1 VERLAAV
8 LGGAVPAFRAD
19 RFGAQPPEDALQNFH
34 TPQRLARGETDA
46 AAVAESWRAQLPA
59 RGVADGEVID
69 WLLWWDNALL
79 AVLRE
84 QLPHA
89 ILLLALRD
97 PRDTLLDWLAFGSSA
112 PFAIPSVQA
121 AARWLETALNQVA
134 LLHEQDLFPHHLI
147 RLDDI
152 ADDPQALTQAL
163 SDALQAQLPVPPSHV
178 LGAAHFPPGHWRA
191 YAQPLG
197 DSFALLTPVARRLG
211 YPEH

>member
-1 VERLAAV
+1 M
-8 LGGAVPAFRAD
+8 
-19 RFGAQPPEDALQNFH
+19 
-34 TPQRLARGETDA
+34 
-46 AAVAESWRAQLPA
+46 
-59 RGVADGEVID
+59 
-69 WLLWWDNALL
+69 
-79 AVLRE
+79 LRE

-89 ILLLALRD
+89 ILLFALRD
-97 PRDTLLDWLAFGSSA
+97 PRDTLLDWLAFGGSA
-112 PFAIPSVQA
+112 PFAIPSLQA
-121 AARWLETALNQVA
+121 AARWLAVALNQVA

-197 DSFALLTPVARRLG
+197 DSFALLTSVARRLG